1 VGQLVVEMSGALK
14 VVIAIQATTFIAAA
28 ILLIRDGA
36 NVKLG
41 FAQALL
47 AIITWLVY
55 A

>member
-1 VGQLVVEMSGALK
+1 MSNALK
-14 VVIAIQATTFIAAA
+14 VVIAVQALTFVAAA
-28 ILLIRDGA
+28 VLLIREGA

>member
-1 VGQLVVEMSGALK
+1 MSTALK
-14 VVIAIQATTFIAAA
+14 VVIAVQALTFVAAA
-28 ILLIRDGA
+28 VLLIREGV

-41 FAQALL
+41 VAQALL